1 MGVFKTFGQ
10 GFRTARQKGR
20 MLIYLWLFY
29 FLFSLIVIAPFYFVF
44 QKEFSRSVL
53 GEKLFQGAD
62 FLWLGD
68 LIYRYQNL
76 SSILV
81 GWLAVPAII
90 FLLFHIFLNG
100 GIIGRIAAGNE
111 KVTLQGFCGD
121 GGKYYW
127 RFFRVFLLSLVGYA
141 VIFGIIGRAVSAP
154 FRLWTK
160 NASNQWTTLIASS
173 LRLLI
178 FLLLFSIVKM
188 FFDYIKIRLVAEDS
202 KKTLRAFLLNFSF
215 LGRRFFKAWALF
227 LLVGLVFVAVSVI
240 YQMVA
245 GWLPKPG
252 QSFSGFF
259 FLWQQLFILVKLWTT
274 VLFFSTEYHF
284 WMSHQP
290 VKLEQKVPIPGTK
303 EMVPGV

>member
-10 GFRTARQKGR
+10 GFRSARQKGR

-29 FLFSLIVIAPFYFVF
+29 FLFSLVVVAPLYFIF
-44 QKEFSRSVL
+44 QKEFSRSVM

-62 FLWLGD
+62 VLWLGD
-68 LIYRYQNL
+68 LIYKYQDL

-81 GWLAVPAII
+81 GWLVVPSII

-100 GIIGRIAAGNE
+100 GIIGRIAAGGE
-111 KVTLQGFCGD
+111 KVTLQSFCGD

-127 RFFRVFLLSLVGYA
+127 RFFRVFLLSLAGYA
-141 VIFGIIGRAVSAP
+141 LVIGVLGRAVSAP
-154 FRLWTK
+154 FKLWIN

-173 LRLLI
+173 LRLLL

-188 FFDYIKIRLVAEDS
+188 FFDYVRIRLVAESS

-215 LGRRFFKAWALF
+215 LGRRFFKAWGLF
-227 LLVGLVFVAVSVI
+227 LLVGLVFLSISLI
-240 YQMVA
+240 YQVVA

-252 QSFSGFF
+252 KPLSFLF
-259 FLWQQLFILVKLWTT
+259 FLWQQLCILAKLWTT

-284 WMSHQP
+284 WRSHQP
-290 VKLEQKVPIPGTK
+290 MRPEQKVQIPATK
-303 EMVPGV
+303 ETGPGV